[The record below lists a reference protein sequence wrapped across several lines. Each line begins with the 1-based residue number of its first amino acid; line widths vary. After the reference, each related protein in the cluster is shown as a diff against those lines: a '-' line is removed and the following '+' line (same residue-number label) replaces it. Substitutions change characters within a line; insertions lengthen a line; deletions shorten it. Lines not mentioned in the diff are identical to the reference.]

1 VKETPKISVVTP
13 TLNCGQFIRD
23 CIESV
28 LAQNY
33 ENFEHIIVDGGSADG
48 TVDVLREYPH
58 LTWVSDPDDGE
69 VFALN
74 KALKMASGDIIGWL
88 NADDWYRDGVF

>member
-1 VKETPKISVVTP
+1 MKETPKISVVTP

-58 LTWVSDPDDGE
+58 LTWVSEPDDGE

-74 KALKMASGDIIGWL
+74 KALKIASGDIIGWL
-88 NADDWYRDGVF
+88 NADD